1 MRKLIW
7 IFGTILVLLW
17 SATCFG
23 AYALLDVAARAAQH
37 GAEWPGGY
45 APEWQYW
52 TQWAVRL
59 AEGMGGVVVW
69 IAWAFGT
76 FFILA
81 GTWAMAAIAKRF
93 APKPLA
99 PTASGLPSATST
111 GVVAPPRDLPPH

>member
-7 IFGTILVLLW
+7 IFGIILALLW
-17 SATCFG
+17 SAICFG
-23 AYALLDVAARAAQH
+23 AYALIDVAARAAEH
-37 GAEWPGGY
+37 GAEWSGGF

-76 FFILA
+76 LFILG
-81 GTWAMAAIAKRF
+81 GTWAMTALARRF
-93 APKPLA
+93 VRAPA
-99 PTASGLPSATST
+99 PDSA
-111 GVVAPPRDLPPH
+111 PR